1 MLEDKVLI
9 FKFKRGCNDALRRI
23 YEKYRND
30 LLKLAIVMTNDIN
43 TAEDVVQDVFVNFA
57 RSIDTIKPHGN
68 LKQYLMT
75 SVANRIK
82 NRLRDISRHP
92 TCCDENLDKQLADPD
107 NPERWAILSEQL
119 QLISN
124 AMTKIPLEQRQAIA
138 LHLQGDM
145 TFRQIAK
152 IQDASV
158 NTIQGHYRYGI
169 KKLRTLLNSE
179 VTK

>member
-9 FKFKRGCNDALRRI
+9 SKFKQGCSDALRRI

-30 LLKLAIVMTNDIN
+30 LLKLAVVMTNDVN
-43 TAEDVVQDVFVNFA
+43 TAEDVVQDVFVSFA
-57 RSIDTIKPHGN
+57 HSIGTVKPRGN

-82 NRLRDISRHP
+82 NRFRDSSRHP
-92 TCCDENLDKQLADPD
+92 TCSDETLENKPIDAE

-124 AMTKIPLEQRQAIA
+124 AMAKIPFDQRQAIA
-138 LHLQGDM
+138 LHLQGGL

-152 IQDASV
+152 IQNASV

-169 KKLRTLLNSE
+169 KKLRVLLNGQ

>member
-1 MLEDKVLI
+1 MLEDRVLI
-9 FKFKRGCNDALRRI
+9 FKFKRGSNDALRRI

-30 LLKLAIVMTNDIN
+30 LLKLATVLTNDIN
-43 TAEDVVQDVFVNFA
+43 TAEDAVQDVFVSFV

-82 NRLRDISRHP
+82 SRWRDENRHRIGSA
-92 TCCDENLDKQLADPD
+92 ENLDERLAAPD
-107 NPERWAILSEQL
+107 NSERWAVLSEQL
-119 QLISN
+119 ELIAD
-124 AMTKIPLEQRQAIA
+124 AMEKLPLEQRQAVA
-138 LHLQGDM
+138 LRLQGGM
-145 TFRQIAK
+145 TFRHIAK
-152 IQDASV
+152 IQDVSV
-158 NTIQGHYRYGI
+158 NTAGGHYRYGI